1 MDNMNEITKHHFYIS
16 PEQYEKL
23 YKEKEMLESKI
34 KHLYPYCFE
43 CGAEYDYVD
52 KPCCP
57 DKAIS
62 YIHPRF
68 LHKLKLY
75 RFGVEEFKS

>member
-1 MDNMNEITKHHFYIS
+1 MKNK
-16 PEQYEKL
+16 K
-23 YKEKEMLESKI
+23 KEKEGNTLI
-34 KHLYPYCFE
+34 PYCFE
-43 CGAEYDYVD
+43 CGAEYDD

-75 RFGVEEFKS
+75 GFGVQEFRA